1 MRYYPVFLDIK
12 GRHCLVIGGGE
23 VALRKIE
30 GLLSAGARVTVV
42 SPIASKAVKGL
53 ADKGRISLTK
63 RKYRDGDLKGVF
75 LVVSASNDRR
85 VNESVY
91 KEAQKRGVLI
101 NSVDDPER
109 CSFIVPSI
117 VDRDPLLI
125 AVSTSGK
132 APLLAKT
139 LRKRLEGEIGEE
151 YGQFTEL
158 IGKVRN
164 KLLKSNIN
172 HVKKERVIKALV
184 NSPIP
189 VWIREGSF
197 EKIDA
202 YLKDLLGKGYS
213 LSSLGINKAGQ
224 VAKKR

>member
-12 GRHCLVIGGGE
+12 GRQCLVIGGGA

-30 GLLSAGARVTVV
+30 GLLSAGAKVIVI
-42 SPIASKAVKGL
+42 SPTITKPVKAL
-53 ADKGRISLTK
+53 ADKGSIKLIK
-63 RKYRDGDLKGVF
+63 RKYQEGDLIGVF
-75 LVVSASNDRR
+75 LVVSASNDRK
-85 VNESVY
+85 VNESVF
-91 KEAQKRGVLI
+91 KEAQKKGVLI
-101 NSVDDPER
+101 NAVDDPER

-125 AVSTSGK
+125 AISTSGK
-132 APLLAKT
+132 APLLAK
-139 LRKRLEGEIGEE
+139 RMRERLEEEIGDE
-151 YGQFTEL
+151 YGGFTDL

-172 HVKKERVIKALV
+172 RVKKERVIKALV

-189 VWIREGSF
+189 VWIKEGSF

-202 YLKDLLGKGYS
+202 YLKDLLGKGFS
-213 LSSLGINKAGQ
+213 LSGLG